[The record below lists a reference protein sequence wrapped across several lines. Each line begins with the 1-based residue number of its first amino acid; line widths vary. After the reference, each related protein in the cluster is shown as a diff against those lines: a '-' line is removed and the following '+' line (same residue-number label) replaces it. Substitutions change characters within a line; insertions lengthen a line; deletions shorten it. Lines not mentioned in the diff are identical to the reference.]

1 MDRTSASS
9 DADVDIRALFSVLW
23 HRLPQLI
30 VFVLIVAAAT
40 YVALGRIAPQYQSEA
55 TILIA
60 AGESDLTRTG
70 QSATDATALDEQAI
84 TSQVQLIRSRD
95 LAEAVAKK
103 LNLAARSEFDPNAE
117 PGLLTRLMM
126 KLGLARDAATRT
138 DEDRILAK
146 YYKALSVYAVQN
158 SRVINIDFSST
169 DPQLAA
175 DAANAI
181 AEEYLSRESAAKRAS
196 TASAAEFLSGQV
208 VELRQKVE
216 AAEAQVEDF
225 RSRNDLFDTTGAGGT
240 SGATTTLPQQQLA
253 DLNTELSRVRA
264 DRATAEAK
272 AAQISAALSSNA
284 ISSNSDVLASPII
297 QNLVTQ
303 DITLRGQI
311 AQLSATLLP
320 NHPKMQELNAQLADL
335 DKQIAGEARRILAS
349 LESETKTAAGR
360 EAEITRTLDGLK
372 QKATV
377 ANDAGVELR
386 AREREAAADRD

>member
-23 HRLPQLI
+23 RRLPQLI

-40 YVALGRIAPQYQSEA
+40 FVALGRIAPQYQSEA

-60 AGESDLTRTG
+60 AGESDLTRTA

-95 LAEAVAKK
+95 LAQAVATK
-103 LNLAARSEFDPNAE
+103 LNLAARPEFDPNAQ
-117 PGLLTRLMM
+117 PNLLGRLMM

-138 DEDRILAK
+138 DEDRILAR

-196 TASAAEFLSGQV
+196 TASAAEVLSGQV

-225 RSRNDLFDTTGAGGT
+225 RSRNDLFDTTGAGGS
-240 SGATTTLPQQQLA
+240 SGAATTLPQQQLA
-253 DLNTELSRVRA
+253 DLNAELSRVRA

-303 DITLRGQI
+303 DITLR
-311 AQLSATLLP
+311 
-320 NHPKMQELNAQLADL
+320 DL
-335 DKQIAGEARRILAS
+335 
-349 LESETKTAAGR
+349 
-360 EAEITRTLDGLK
+360 
-372 QKATV
+372 
-377 ANDAGVELR
+377 
-386 AREREAAADRD
+386 